1 MVFVPKYDAY
11 NADHDPVG
19 RFQAYRLRTFNSW
32 IDNSDLN
39 SDVGFVTTYSGG
51 DWGARVVDTVGGHG
65 LAYNGGTEF
74 DVSIFGYPINRDGGN
89 RMWACWGTA
98 TDSSLFDNRS
108 QIGCN
113 FGPGSSGGPWLWS
126 YSNASGLGYVRSVM
140 STVDGNGVN
149 RGPYFDT
156 AVLDALNA
164 ANGDW

>member
-1 MVFVPKYDAY
+1 MLGHRDRQQLVRQQVQD
-11 NADHDPVG
+11 G
-19 RFQAYRLRTFNSW
+19 R
-32 IDNSDLN
+32 
-39 SDVGFVTTYSGG
+39 
-51 DWGARVVDTVGGHG
+51 
-65 LAYNGGTEF
+65 
-74 DVSIFGYPINRDGGN
+74 
-89 RMWACWGTA
+89 
-98 TDSSLFDNRS
+98 
-108 QIGCN
+108 N